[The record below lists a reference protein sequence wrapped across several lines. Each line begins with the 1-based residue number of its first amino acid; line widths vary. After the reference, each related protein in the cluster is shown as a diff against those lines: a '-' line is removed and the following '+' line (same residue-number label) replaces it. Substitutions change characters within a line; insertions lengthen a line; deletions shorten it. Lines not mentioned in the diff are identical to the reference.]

1 MTGISRAVP
10 EINGGDGVSI
20 EDKAKSNDQK

>member
-20 EDKAKSNDQK
+20 VDKAESNDQK